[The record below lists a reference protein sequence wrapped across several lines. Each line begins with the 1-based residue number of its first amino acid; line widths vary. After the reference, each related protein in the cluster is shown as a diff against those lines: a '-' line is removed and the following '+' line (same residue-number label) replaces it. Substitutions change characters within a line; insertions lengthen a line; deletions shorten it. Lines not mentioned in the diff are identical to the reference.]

1 MSKEHDPGQLTG
13 FYGWIEKAGN
23 KVPHPVYLFI
33 WLWAITLVASLV
45 LGKMGVGVTHPTTG
59 EPINIVNMLT
69 ADGIGNFLRNM
80 GSKWMN
86 FAPMLTVPICTLG
99 LAVSNYSGLLGAT
112 LKTAGGSE
120 NKWRLALIVAFIGV
134 NANLAGDAA
143 FIVFPPL
150 VAMLYQ
156 SAGRNPLDGLFL
168 AFASVCVGFGAN
180 LLVGSGDASLAGMSE
195 AAARIIDP
203 NYTANPAMGWYFMFT
218 STFILTFLC
227 AAISIRYIEPRLAR
241 TGLGVNSR
249 KTVAQ
254 EEYQPLTAQER
265 KGLKAS
271 LISLI
276 LFFILIWLMT
286 FRGMPFQAP
295 EGGTV
300 MTGLLFKSIPTLVF
314 LLFFIAGYVYGKV
327 TGTIKKF
334 GDTIPMMQKELK
346 TLGSFFLICFFAAQ
360 FIAVFGD
367 SQIATVIAVLG
378 GRFLQNLGLPG
389 PILLGVFV
397 IMVAFINLFMGSA
410 NGKWALISAIFV
422 PMFMIAG
429 ISPAA
434 TQVAYRMGDGLT
446 NNITPTLP
454 YLAIILGY
462 AQEYDGRAKTGTVMA
477 YMLPYSLIAGLVW
490 IVFLLIWAYL
500 GLPMGPGYGTFM

>member
-1 MSKEHDPGQLTG
+1 MEKKHDPGQLTG
-13 FYGWIEKAGN
+13 FYGWIERAGN

-33 WLWAITLVASLV
+33 WLWAITLIASLL
-45 LGKMGVGVTHPTTG
+45 LGKIGVSVKHPTTG
-59 EPINIVNMLT
+59 EAINVVNILT

-99 LAVSNYSGLLGAT
+99 LAVANYSGLLNAT
-112 LKTAGGSE
+112 LKTAGGSD
-120 NKWRLALIVAFIGV
+120 NKWKLALIVSFVGV

-156 SAGRNPLDGLFL
+156 SGGKNPLDGLFL

-180 LLVGSGDASLAGMSE
+180 LLVGSGDASLAGMTE
-195 AAARIIDP
+195 AAARIIEAD
-203 NYTANPAMGWYFMFT
+203 YVGNPAMGWFFMFA
-218 STFILTFLC
+218 STFVLTLLC
-227 AAISIRYIEPRLAR
+227 AAISIKYTGPRLVR
-241 TGLGVNSR
+241 TGLGENSL
-249 KTVAQ
+249 KTIS
-254 EEYQPLTAQER
+254 EEDYKPLSAEER
-265 KGLKAS
+265 KGLKCS
-271 LISLI
+271 LLALV
-276 LFFILIWLMT
+276 LFFAAIWLMT
-286 FRGMPFQAP
+286 FDGMPFQAP

-314 LLFFIAGYVYGKV
+314 LLFFITGYVYGKI
-327 TGTIKKF
+327 TGSVKKF

-360 FIAVFGD
+360 FISVFGD
-367 SQIATVIAVLG
+367 SQIATVIAILG
-378 GRFLQNLGLPG
+378 GQFLQSLGLPG
-389 PILLGVFV
+389 PLLLAVFV
-397 IMVAFINLFMGSA
+397 IMVGVINLFMGSA

-454 YLAIILGY
+454 YLAIILSY
-462 AQEYDGRAKTGTVMA
+462 AQEYDARARTGTVMA
-477 YMLPYSLIAGLVW
+477 YMLPYSLIAGIVW
-490 IVFLLIWAYL
+490 IVFLLIWAFA